1 MGKEKCNWMKNIK
14 RTFGCMVVCVFIY
27 FLLGEILLPKEQLDD
42 FSCKEFVAEW
52 QHIKEDGTREPI
64 QIPGSC
70 KAERGEAVVIETT
83 LPKQLEGNTYLCF
96 RAAKQDL
103 KIYIDGDLR
112 KEYVSKKARL
122 FGTSGAVVYVFL
134 QLDSKDSGKCLTL
147 ESCTDS
153 SYSGIFYTIYQGERI
168 GIWYH
173 FFKQYGSE
181 LITAFITLF
190 LGVVSIIGSIA
201 LRKCYHRDIELEYL
215 GWGVFLAAVWLI
227 TNSIFR
233 QLFFPNLAVVNDMTF
248 FMIMLLPFPFVI
260 YVNELQ
266 KHRYEKLHI
275 VTGTVAVFNFLL
287 CTVLHVTGIVDF
299 GDTFILVSGVCILT
313 ILILG
318 VTIAMDIR
326 KGFIKEYQLVAVG
339 IFGASV
345 AACAQIVMYFQRSN
359 VFNGV
364 VMALGLII
372 LLVVAIID
380 TIHEILVMEGE
391 KQQAISASEAKAR
404 FLAHMSHEIRTPINA
419 VLGMDAMI
427 LRESREIPIK
437 EYALDIQNAGQ
448 SLLALVNDILDFSK
462 IESGKMEL
470 LPEEYDFSSMIHDI
484 FNMISIKAE
493 AKDLKMQL
501 HVDEMLPSR
510 LYGDDVRI
518 RQVLVNLLNNAVKY
532 TQKGCVTLTVSGERK
547 DGTVNLHFLVEDTG
561 IGIRQED
568 IVKLFVEFE
577 RIEEQRNRNIEG
589 TGLGM
594 NIVVQL
600 LKMMESYLDVEST
613 YGEGSR
619 FSFDLEQKIVDED
632 PIGNLEE
639 RIRQQT
645 RTYSYQAALVAPE
658 ARVLVVDDNAV
669 NRKVFSNLLKE
680 TQIQI
685 FEAGGGEECL
695 ELVRENYYDVIFL
708 DHMMPDM
715 DGIEVLRCMKSWKED
730 YPCRNTPVV
739 VLTANAIVGAREM
752 YLAEG
757 FDGFLSKPIIPD
769 KLEKMLLQFIPDERI
784 AAVAVGTN
792 IQEEA
797 GIRINEKESEVEE
810 NTRLSVED
818 FPEIAGVDWEYG
830 LQHLKDEQLLWNT
843 IIDCYYSMEADA
855 AFLEE
860 LYPDVTNPDICN
872 QYRVRIHSMK
882 SSVAMVGAIYMSG
895 VAQMLE
901 YAARDGQR
909 EIIRQVTPLFLNE
922 WRELRNML
930 SFAATEK
937 DTEICK
943 KRQVDKKMIHE
954 FLRLLSDALENM
966 DVDAA
971 DELLEHLRQY
981 DFPEEFKAW
990 MEELTIAVER
1000 LDKEKVEELRKVW
1013 CNQ

>member
-1 MGKEKCNWMKNIK
+1 MGKEKHNWMNNIK
-14 RTFGCMVVCVFIY
+14 WIFGCMVAGVFIY
-27 FLLGEILLPKEQLDD
+27 FLLGEILLPKEQLGD
-42 FSCKEFVAEW
+42 FSCKEFVAQW
-52 QHIKEDGTREPI
+52 QRVNEDGTREPI
-64 QIPGSC
+64 RIPGKC
-70 KAERGEAVVIETT
+70 KAARGEKVIIETT

-96 RAAKQDL
+96 RSAKQDI
-103 KIYIDGDLR
+103 KIYIDGELR
-112 KEYVSKKARL
+112 EEYVSENSRL

-134 QLDSKDSGKCLTL
+134 RLKTGDSGKRLTL

-153 SYSGIFYTIYQGERI
+153 SYSGIFYTIYQGEQV
-168 GIWYH
+168 GIWYL
-173 FFKQYGSE
+173 FFKQYGAE
-181 LITAFITLF
+181 LITAFLTLF
-190 LGVVSIIGSIA
+190 LGTLSIIGSIT
-201 LRKCYHRDIELEYL
+201 LRKCYHRVIELEFL

-233 QLFFPNLAVVNDMTF
+233 QLIFPNFEVVSDITF
-248 FMIMLLPFPFVI
+248 FMIMLLPFPFII
-260 YVNELQ
+260 YLNELQ
-266 KHRYEKLHI
+266 KHRYEKLHTI
-275 VTGTVAVFNFLL
+275 MGFVAVFNFLL
-287 CTVLHVTGIVDF
+287 CTVLHVTRIVDF
-299 GDTFILVSGVCILT
+299 GDTFILIACVCVLT
-313 ILILG
+313 ILVLG
-318 VTIAMDIR
+318 ITIALDIR
-326 KGFIKEYQLVAVG
+326 KGFIKEYRLVAVG
-339 IFGASV
+339 VLGASV
-345 AACAQIVMYFQRSN
+345 AAFAQIVMYFQRSN

-364 VMALGLII
+364 VMALGLNF
-372 LLVVAIID
+372 LLVLAIIN

-427 LRESREIPIK
+427 LRESREASIK

-484 FNMISIKAE
+484 FNMISMKAE

-501 HVDEMLPSR
+501 HVDERLPSR

-532 TQKGCVTLTVSGERK
+532 TQKGYVTLTVSGERK
-547 DGTVNLHFLVEDTG
+547 DGMVNLHFEVEDTG

-577 RIEEQRNRNIEG
+577 RIDEQRNRNIEG

-600 LKMMESYLDVEST
+600 LKMMGSHLDVEST
-613 YGEGSR
+613 YGEGSK

-645 RTYSYQAALVAPE
+645 RAYFYQAALVAPE
-658 ARVLVVDDNAV
+658 AKVLVVDDNAV

-680 TQIQI
+680 TRIQI

-695 ELVRENYYDVIFL
+695 ELVKSNNYDVIFL

-715 DGIEVLRCMKSWKED
+715 DGIDVLRCMKGWKED
-730 YPCRNTPVV
+730 YPCKHTPVV
-739 VLTANAIVGAREM
+739 VLTANAIMGAREM
-752 YLAEG
+752 YLAQG
-757 FDGFLSKPIIPD
+757 FDGFLSKPIIPE
-769 KLEKMLLQFIPDERI
+769 KLEKMLIQFIPDERI
-784 AAVAVGTN
+784 KDVTVENN
-792 IQEEA
+792 IREEA
-797 GIRINEKESEVEE
+797 EINGNESE
-810 NTRLSVED
+810 NTRLSIEH
-818 FPEIAGVDWEYG
+818 FPEVAGVDWRYG

-843 IIDCYYSMEADA
+843 IRDCYYSMEADA
-855 AFLEE
+855 AFLET
-860 LYPDVTNPDICN
+860 LYPDISNPDICN
-872 QYRVRIHSMK
+872 QYRVKVHTMK
-882 SSVAMVGAIYMSG
+882 SSVAMIGASYMSG

-901 YAARDGQR
+901 YAARDGQI
-909 EIIRQVTPLFLNE
+909 EIILQVTPLFIKE
-922 WRELRNML
+922 WRELRNNI
-930 SFAATEK
+930 SFVIKEK
-937 DTEICK
+937 VKEVHR
-943 KRQVDKKMIHE
+943 KRPVDRKMIIE
-954 FLRLLSDALENM
+954 FLQLISDALENM

-981 DFPEEFKAW
+981 DFPEEFESW
-990 MEELTIAVER
+990 MEELTIAVEI

-1013 CNQ
+1013 CE